1 MADVAHVLAVPCPG
15 ACDRGVTPPRVR
27 ACVPVR
33 ALCVSLCASGWEY
46 EVQEWRPELTEEKSY
61 TFNYLPQRISKRM
74 RNLGPRGARVQFHK
88 PTENNSQ
95 WINHHHTDF
104 GEHKWRSKD
113 AAAKS
118 GKKA

>member
-1 MADVAHVLAVPCPG
+1 MPMWRHTSHVAAYPPCALRRSLAP
-15 ACDRGVTPPRVR
+15 
-27 ACVPVR
+27 
-33 ALCVSLCASGWEY
+33 GWEY
-46 EVQEWRPELTEEKSY
+46 EVQEWHPELTEEKSY

-74 RNLGPRGARVQFHK
+74 RNLGPRGARVLFHK

-104 GEHKWRSKD
+104 GEHKWRSKE
-113 AAAKS
+113 AASKA